1 VDNEQA
7 LDMTE
12 EEFPQNIANSEVDE
26 DGETDESLFVQDVRL
41 HILAEV
47 GGTQDDDQPASQEDN
62 TAIVGN
68 ETIVEDEPTSS
79 TNSIDKGMIMPTFR
93 IR

>member
-1 VDNEQA
+1 
-7 LDMTE
+7 MTE
-12 EEFPQNIANSEVDE
+12 EEFPQNIADSEVDE
-26 DGETDESLFVQDVRL
+26 DGETDESLFVQDVRI

-47 GGTQDDDQPASQEDN
+47 GGTQDDDQPASQEDKN
-62 TAIVGN
+62 AIVGN
-68 ETIVEDEPTSS
+68 EISVEDVLTSI